1 MDGNKELLVGL
12 ETMKSEAAIVRK
24 LDKEGVC
31 LLRKAE
37 KKKKVSQAEARR
49 LAKEKTAMVAENEKA
64 GE

>member
-12 ETMKSEAAIVRK
+12 ETVKSEAATVRK
-24 LDKEGVC
+24 FNKEGVS

-49 LAKEKTAMVAENEKA
+49 LAKEKTTMVAENEEA
-64 GE
+64 RE

>member
-12 ETMKSEAAIVRK
+12 ETVKSEAATVRK
-24 LDKEGVC
+24 LDKEGVS

-49 LAKEKTAMVAENEKA
+49 LAKEKTTMVAENEKA